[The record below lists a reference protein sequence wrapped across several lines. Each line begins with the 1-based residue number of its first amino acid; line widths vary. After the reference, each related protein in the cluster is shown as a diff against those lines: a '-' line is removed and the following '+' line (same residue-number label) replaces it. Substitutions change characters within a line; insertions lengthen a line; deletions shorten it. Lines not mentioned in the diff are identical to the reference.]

1 MRARAHQPRAP
12 HSRLP
17 QGSPCPDGRNCADS
31 FPTER
36 VTWEGG
42 RCQREGGHP
51 QEGACVRLP
60 RGTCKTHPDR
70 ASPHRSYHTSH
81 ICSTAKLPCATPH
94 TARAD
99 RSPHR
104 SRDTRP
110 LSDATKHSQTTH
122 RKNGRYV
129 ARGGRPV
136 AEDVCINLVGPT
148 DRDKVACT
156 RFDGGARSPA
166 RRRARVS
173 ANYLGQHKKSVWVW
187 VCEAHRGTRCS

>member
-1 MRARAHQPRAP
+1 MFDCRAVHAKPIRTEQARIGRTIQVIYVALPSFPARRHT
-12 HSRLP
+12 P
-17 QGSPCPDGRNCADS
+17 QGLN
-31 FPTER
+31 
-36 VTWEGG
+36 
-42 RCQREGGHP
+42 
-51 QEGACVRLP
+51 
-60 RGTCKTHPDR
+60 
-70 ASPHRSYHTSH
+70 
-81 ICSTAKLPCATPH
+81 
-94 TARAD
+94 
-99 RSPHR
+99 RSPRR

-122 RKNGRYV
+122 RKNGRHV

-148 DRDKVACT
+148 DRDKVACA

-187 VCEAHRGTRCS
+187 VCDAHRGTRCS